1 MVVTSGGGTE
11 TCVGTWNVPSGSTQ
25 ACSLCDNL
33 TNLVHGILYFLYVV
47 LRLLK
52 IKLKTRSHIPVLPP
66 QLGAQVAVSQVL
78 GVPKLWSHATVGIF
92 LIYSSAWYL
101 HALGFDFR
109 DSDLKRSVPSELV

>member
-52 IKLKTRSHIPVLPP
+52 IKLKTRSHIPVT
-66 QLGAQVAVSQVL
+66 QVYSLNPLTESFLYTWERKALHTSSEGTFL
-78 GVPKLWSHATVGIF
+78 LRSESLKSKPRACKYHA
-92 LIYSSAWYL
+92 
-101 HALGFDFR
+101 
-109 DSDLKRSVPSELV
+109 EE